1 MVSKFYAKHSQ
12 YSVKILKT
20 IVLDVYNTDI
30 LDKTTNTLVN
40 VLFMFMA
47 KQDQRWNLFF
57 IYQTKKN
64 WFTDCTVM

>member
-20 IVLDVYNTDI
+20 IVLDVYNTVI

-47 KQDQRWNLFF
+47 KQDQR
-57 IYQTKKN
+57 
-64 WFTDCTVM
+64 